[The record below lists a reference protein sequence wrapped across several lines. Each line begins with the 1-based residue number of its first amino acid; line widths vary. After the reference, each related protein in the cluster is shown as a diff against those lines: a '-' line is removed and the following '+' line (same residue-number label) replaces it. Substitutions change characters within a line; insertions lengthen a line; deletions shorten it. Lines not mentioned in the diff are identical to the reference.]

1 MQHRTQPFIA
11 TLCILLAVTSPCIA
25 GPPFLT
31 DDPTPVDFG
40 HNEFYVFGTLD
51 RAFGSSAVAGP
62 AIEYNRGILP
72 QTQFHLVVPM
82 AWNVPGHGG
91 TATGIGDVELGIKY
105 RFLDSADDSLQLGM
119 FPMAEIAT
127 GSARRGLG
135 NGRTWYRLPLWIQK
149 SVGAWT
155 FNGGAGVIINPAVG
169 MKNATFGGLLAQYT
183 FSPRWTLGAEVF
195 RQNALAVDQPSYT
208 LLNAGGYLN
217 FSQNFSLLFS
227 AGASVAGARHTV
239 GYLGLYWTWRS
250 AGSSSSAPSSSN
262 FLDQYPQTSR
272 P

>member
-1 MQHRTQPFIA
+1 MRHRTQPLIL
-11 TLCILLAVTSPCIA
+11 TLGLLLVGASPCIA

-51 RAFGSSAVAGP
+51 RAFGTSAIAGP

-72 QTQFHLVVPM
+72 QTQFHIVVPM
-82 AWNVPGHGG
+82 AWNVPAHGG
-91 TATGIGDVELGIKY
+91 AASGIGDIELGIKY
-105 RFLDSADDSLQLGM
+105 RFLDSADDSLQFGI

-135 NGRTWYRLPLWIQK
+135 NGRTWYRLPLWAQK
-149 SVGAWT
+149 SIGPWT
-155 FNGGAGVIINPAVG
+155 FDAGAGVIINPAVG
-169 MKNATFGGLLAQYT
+169 AKNATFGGLLAQYT

-227 AGASVAGARHTV
+227 AGASIAGARHTV
-239 GYLGLYWTWRS
+239 GYLGLYWTWGS
-250 AGSSSSAPSSSN
+250 ADGSGAPPPSSN
-262 FLDQYPQTSR
+262 FLNPGRGTSR